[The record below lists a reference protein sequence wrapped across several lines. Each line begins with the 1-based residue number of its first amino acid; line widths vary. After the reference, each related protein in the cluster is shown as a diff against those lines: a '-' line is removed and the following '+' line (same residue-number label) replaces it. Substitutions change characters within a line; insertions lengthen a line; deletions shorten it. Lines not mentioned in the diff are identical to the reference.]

1 MCYNLGMTKLLT
13 QAIKKLSRLPENRQD
28 ELAKMLI
35 DVAAQDFH
43 PYQFTPKELKEIEA
57 ALREAKRGKFA
68 TDEEVAAVWRRFG
81 L

>member
-1 MCYNLGMTKLLT
+1 MTKLLT
-13 QAIKKLSRLPENRQD
+13 RAIKKLSQLPGKRQD

-35 DVAAQDFH
+35 DVAAQDLQ
-43 PYQFTPKELKEIEA
+43 PYQFTPEERKEVEV

-68 TDEEVAAVWRRFG
+68 TDEEVAAMWRRFG

>member
-1 MCYNLGMTKLLT
+1 MTKLLT

-35 DVAAQDFH
+35 DVAAQDLQ
-43 PYQFTPKELKEIEA
+43 PYQFTPKERKEIEA

-68 TDEEVAAVWRRFG
+68 TDEEVAAMWRRFG

>member
-1 MCYNLGMTKLLT
+1 MTKLLS
-13 QAIKKLSRLPENRQD
+13 QAVKKLSRLPRKRQD

-35 DVAAQDFH
+35 DVAARDLH
-43 PYQFTPKELKEIEA
+43 PYQFTPEELKEVEA

-68 TDEEVAAVWRRFG
+68 TDEEVAAMWRRFG